1 MEMITVSANT
11 RNLASMPLVGAR
23 VRRPRRRDDVE
34 VADSLLVEDAS
45 EERPEASV
53 VFKFNKIQ

>member
-34 VADSLLVEDAS
+34 EADVEDAS
-45 EERPEASV
+45 EERPEPSV
-53 VFKFNKIQ
+53 VF